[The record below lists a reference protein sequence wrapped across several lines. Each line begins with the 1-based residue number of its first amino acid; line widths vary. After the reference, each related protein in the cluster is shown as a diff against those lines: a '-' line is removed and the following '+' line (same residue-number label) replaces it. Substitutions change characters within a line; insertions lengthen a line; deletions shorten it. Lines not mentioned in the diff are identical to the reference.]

1 VLRLA
6 FLTEKLS
13 IDAGELTDKGVLN
26 QRHILRRHS
35 ALVEQLYADPP
46 RRPQR
51 SKRIAA
57 AEFGDIAL
65 SISILRKLR
74 GPGARSRKVG
84 TGFRKRS
91 RARRELG
98 AER

>member
-26 QRHILRRHS
+26 QRHILRRLS

-46 RRPQR
+46 
-51 SKRIAA
+51 
-57 AEFGDIAL
+57 GDRV
-65 SISILRKLR
+65 ILVT
-74 GPGARSRKVG
+74 PCPPMSSQAR
-84 TGFRKRS
+84 
-91 RARRELG
+91 
-98 AER
+98 

>member
-1 VLRLA
+1 MLARHTCFCRPKVKRLADQAGGSAQRVLRLA

-46 RRPQR
+46 
-51 SKRIAA
+51 
-57 AEFGDIAL
+57 GDRVIRVIPCPPM
-65 SISILRKLR
+65 SSQ
-74 GPGARSRKVG
+74 AR
-84 TGFRKRS
+84 
-91 RARRELG
+91 
-98 AER
+98 

>member
-35 ALVEQLYADPP
+35 ALVEQNTPRP
-46 RRPQR
+46 RRAIPESR
-51 SKRIAA
+51 NRFSEEVARKTRTWS
-57 AEFGDIAL
+57 GTM
-65 SISILRKLR
+65 ILGKFIPL
-74 GPGARSRKVG
+74 PGVHSTRDPG
-84 TGFRKRS
+84 H
-91 RARRELG
+91 
-98 AER
+98 

>member
-35 ALVEQLYADPP
+35 ALVDGGSQ
-46 RRPQR
+46 
-51 SKRIAA
+51 
-57 AEFGDIAL
+57 
-65 SISILRKLR
+65 
-74 GPGARSRKVG
+74 
-84 TGFRKRS
+84 
-91 RARRELG
+91 LG
-98 AER
+98 AD